1 MYTILNQEDRN
12 MSKKVYLTSDGYSYH
27 TLELRYNPT
36 DKAFRDCFE
45 RLQQYSKAQE
55 LYPQKDPDGRIY
67 AWRCNAFSRYG
78 IQVFLTRGHQNMI
91 SLTVN
96 PRKLLEPDASYL
108 GIVPPYQ
115 STLEEIRD
123 SFTFTA
129 PDTLEIRI
137 WQWNSTC
144 ASRRHFASK
153 GVRSAT

>member
-67 AWRCNAFSRYG
+67 AAVRLS
-78 IQVFLTRGHQNMI
+78 I
-91 SLTVN
+91 SVLRQGCRNTV
-96 PRKLLEPDASYL
+96 
-108 GIVPPYQ
+108 
-115 STLEEIRD
+115 
-123 SFTFTA
+123 
-129 PDTLEIRI
+129 
-137 WQWNSTC
+137 
-144 ASRRHFASK
+144 
-153 GVRSAT
+153 

>member
-1 MYTILNQEDRN
+1 

-123 SFTFTA
+123 SFTLVMRKVGLPEDMNA
-129 PDTLEIRI
+129 WKLHRLDLCVNIC
-137 WQWNSTC
+137 W
-144 ASRRHFASK
+144 SRK
-153 GVRSAT
+153 GGSR